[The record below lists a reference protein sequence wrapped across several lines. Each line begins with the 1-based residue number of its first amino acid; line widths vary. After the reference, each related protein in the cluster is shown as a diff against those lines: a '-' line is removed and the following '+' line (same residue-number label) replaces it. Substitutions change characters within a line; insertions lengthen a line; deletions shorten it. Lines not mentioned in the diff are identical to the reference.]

1 MPSPS
6 TTPSPAR
13 RSALTPLSALALAA
27 LLGACAAPGGG
38 GAPGSA
44 GFYGTPSSM
53 PAKPGQMLRQ
63 EPLDSAASLTD
74 ASRSLRVL
82 YTSTDGVKGQGI
94 VPVSGAVYF
103 PRTPEPPGGWPV
115 IAWAHGTTGVGDT
128 CAPSRMPRTP
138 RDREYLNTWL
148 REGFVVVATD
158 YQGLG
163 TDGPH
168 PYLHTRAQAYS
179 VLDAVR
185 AALSLPGVANKVVL
199 VGQSQGG
206 GAAFGTAGIAPAYAP
221 DVKLLGTVATGT
233 PYLGLRPPENPT
245 PSDKVSPQMAYSM
258 YATVTAKLV
267 QPDFDPASVFLP
279 AAMPS
284 LAASGETCVGAM
296 FNRLTAEQRSERN
309 SFQPGGITRLF
320 TAIGPVTGY
329 ATLKLA
335 QPVFMGIGGADIDVP
350 TAMQQKLAQDAC
362 KAGAPV
368 QAQVYPGLDHS
379 GAVNGSLKDS
389 MPFVRSLLAGQP
401 VKSNCGS

>member
-1 MPSPS
+1 MPHRP
-6 TTPSPAR
+6 TFRTA
-13 RSALTPLSALALAA
+13 PLAPITALAFAA
-27 LLGACAAPGGG
+27 LLAACAAPGSGS
-38 GAPGSA
+38 APGSA
-44 GFYGTPSSM
+44 GFYATPAAL

-63 EPLDSAASLTD
+63 EPLDSAASLAD
-74 ASRSLRVL
+74 AGQALRVL

-94 VPVSGAVYF
+94 VPVSGAVFF
-103 PRTPEPPGGWPV
+103 PKTPRPAGGWPV
-115 IAWAHGTTGVGDT
+115 VAWAHGTTGVGDA
-128 CAPSRMPRTP
+128 CAPSRMARSA

-163 TDGPH
+163 TEGPH

-179 VLDAVR
+179 MLDAVR
-185 AALSLPGVANKVVL
+185 AALSLPGVANQVVL

-206 GAAFGTAGIAPAYAP
+206 GAAFGTAGIAPSYAP

-233 PYLGLRPPENPT
+233 PYLGLRPPENPN
-245 PSDKVSPQMAYSM
+245 PSDKVAPQMAYSM

-279 AAMPS
+279 AAMPA
-284 LAASGETCVGAM
+284 LAASGETCVGPM
-296 FNRLTAEQRSERN
+296 FNRLTAEGRTERN

-320 TAIGPVTGY
+320 SVIGPATGY
-329 ATLKLA
+329 TTLKLA

-368 QAQVYPGLDHS
+368 QAHVYPGLDHS

-389 MPFVRSLLAGQP
+389 LPFVRNLLAGQP
-401 VKSNCGS
+401 VRSNCGG